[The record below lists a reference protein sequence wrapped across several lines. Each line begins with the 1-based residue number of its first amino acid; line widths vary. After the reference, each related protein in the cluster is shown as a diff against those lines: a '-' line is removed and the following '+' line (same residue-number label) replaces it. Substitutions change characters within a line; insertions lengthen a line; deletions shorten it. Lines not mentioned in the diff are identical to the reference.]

1 MMSYL
6 DLTILDMHKALVEK
20 KVTSLELVEEAIERL
35 KNDKTNALEA
45 TNYEE
50 ALKEAALIEEVKEGE
65 YLKGIPFVCKDN
77 YSTEGIETT
86 ASSNVLVGYVPI
98 FDAEVVARLK
108 KEGAIMLAKSA
119 MDELAMGGTG
129 TTGHKGITTN
139 PYDEKRI
146 IGGSSS
152 GSCSLVTSAAVPFAL
167 GSDTG
172 DSVRKPASH
181 GGIVGFKP
189 TWGRISRFGLF
200 PFAPSLDTIAYFTR
214 SVEDQA
220 ILTRVLSG
228 YDEKDMSSS
237 TREVED
243 YLSYLSKEDTPKRV
257 GYFKE
262 VIDAIEDKNIV
273 KSFKKLLESLKEK
286 GYEVKEYSFSK
297 ELLDALYPTYMII
310 SCAEATSNDA
320 NLDGIKFGIRP
331 TLEEKTW
338 EEYMT
343 SARTRGFSSLIKRR
357 FIIGSFSLLAENQK
371 DLFLRAQKARHLIV
385 DAMNEFYKEHDY
397 LLLPC
402 GGHVAPLISSISNKW
417 NSKPDFVEN
426 HLGIANLAG
435 LPSLT
440 VPLDFEDGLPFGV
453 NITGRQFEEGNVLKL
468 GYDIE
473 NITGL
478 RNVSSRKGE

>member
-35 KNDKTNALEA
+35 KSDKTNALEA

-119 MDELAMGGTG
+119 MDELAMGRTG

-243 YLSYLSKEDTPKRV
+243 YLAYLSKENTPKRV

-273 KSFKKLLESLKEK
+273 NSFKKLLESLKEK

-343 SARTRGFSSLIKRR
+343 SARTRGLSSLIKRR
-357 FIIGSFSLLAENQK
+357 FIIGSFYN
-371 DLFLRAQKARHLIV
+371 
-385 DAMNEFYKEHDY
+385 EHDY

-478 RNVSSRKGE
+478 RNVSVRKGE

>member
-50 ALKEAALIEEVKEGE
+50 ALKEAALIEEVKEAE

-86 ASSNVLVGYVPI
+86 ASSNVLVG
-98 FDAEVVARLK
+98 
-108 KEGAIMLAKSA
+108 
-119 MDELAMGGTG
+119 
-129 TTGHKGITTN
+129 
-139 PYDEKRI
+139 YDEKRI

-172 DSVRKPASH
+172 DLVRKPASH

-220 ILTRVLSG
+220 ILTKVLSG

-273 KSFKKLLESLKEK
+273 NSFSKLLESLKEK

-331 TLEEKTW
+331 TLEEKTC